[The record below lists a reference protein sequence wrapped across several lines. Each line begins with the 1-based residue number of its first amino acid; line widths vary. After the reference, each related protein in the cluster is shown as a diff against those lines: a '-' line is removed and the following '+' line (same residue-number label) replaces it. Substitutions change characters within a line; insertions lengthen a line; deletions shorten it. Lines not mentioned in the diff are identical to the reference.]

1 MGNSAKSPRR
11 ACLKSTI
18 KHTLGLVQDSAWA
31 GPPFPPTHTV
41 MQTGWM
47 DGAPFLTQASLA
59 TPQGVNAV
67 SLHTAKQRGAREAL
81 IASLELAGG
90 SVDAVT

>member
-11 ACLKSTI
+11 ACLKFTI

-31 GPPFPPTHTV
+31 GPPSPPHTV

-47 DGAPFLTQASLA
+47 DGAPSLTPASLA

-67 SLHTAKQRGAREAL
+67 PLHTAKQRGAREAL